1 MLDIAA
7 NSPLMSTRTVEGV
20 MESAERDASG
30 GRAGTVHVMASTA
43 VPFELLSLLSPL
55 PSPLPCTSNGH
66 VSRLR
71 SLIPTGL
78 LVHHVVVVPVQVSHL
93 ALEVHV

>member
-30 GRAGTVHVMASTA
+30 GRAGTVHVKMASTA
-43 VPFELLSLLSPL
+43 VPFELLSPFHRFLRHSFADAVTDEG
-55 PSPLPCTSNGH
+55 PSCFG
-66 VSRLR
+66 
-71 SLIPTGL
+71 
-78 LVHHVVVVPVQVSHL
+78 
-93 ALEVHV
+93 